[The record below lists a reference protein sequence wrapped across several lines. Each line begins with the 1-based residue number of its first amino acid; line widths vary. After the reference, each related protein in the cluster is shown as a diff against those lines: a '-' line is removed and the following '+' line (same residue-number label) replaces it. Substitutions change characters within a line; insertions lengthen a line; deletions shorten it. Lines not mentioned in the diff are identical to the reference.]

1 MSIPVSLSVAVQNAL
16 QALLA
21 ADTEITDA
29 DYLVSVANDP
39 SMFPVNVGQAGRID
53 LCCVAVHEN
62 IENLRSRGANAE
74 LFVTMLVRRQLDVMA
89 DVAVQDAVPDAVK
102 NVEQHASRLMQA
114 SNRGVAVSGY
124 GRIYYDGREMAYQVA
139 DLKRS
144 KVAVILTTLRFKC
157 MVEVQ

>member
-1 MSIPVSLSVAVQNAL
+1 MSIPVSLAVAAQNAL
-16 QALLA
+16 KALLVADSDLDA
-21 ADTEITDA
+21 AGYTIGVT
-29 DYLVSVANDP
+29 NDP

-53 LCCVAVHEN
+53 LCCVAVNED

-102 NVEQHASRLMQA
+102 NVEQHASRLLQA

-124 GRIYYDGREMAYQVA
+124 GRIFYHGREMAYQVG

-144 KVAVILTTLRFKC
+144 KVAVVLTTLRFKC
-157 MVEVQ
+157 MVEVH

>member
-1 MSIPVSLSVAVQNAL
+1 MSIPVSLAVAVQNAL
-16 QALLA
+16 KAVL
-21 ADTEITDA
+21 DA
-29 DYLVSVANDP
+29 DADIEGEGYTVHVSNDP
-39 SMFPVNVGQAGRID
+39 SMFPLDVGKAGRID

-74 LFVTMLVRRQLDVMA
+74 LFVTMLVRRQLDVQA
-89 DVAVQDAVPDAVK
+89 DLATQDSMPDLVK

-114 SNRGVAVSGY
+114 ENRGVVISGY

-144 KVAVILTTLRFKC
+144 KVAVVLTTLRFKA
-157 MVEVQ
+157 MVEVR

>member
-1 MSIPVSLSVAVQNAL
+1 MSIPVSLAVAVQNAL

-21 ADTEITDA
+21 ADTDITDA
-29 DYLVSVANDP
+29 EYSVNVANDP
-39 SMFPVNVGQAGRID
+39 SMFPVDVGKVGRID

-74 LFVTMLVRRQLDVMA
+74 LFVTMLVRRQIDVQSSLA
-89 DVAVQDAVPDAVK
+89 TQDAMPDHVK
-102 NVEQHASRLMQA
+102 NVEQHASRLLQA
-114 SNRGVAVSGY
+114 ENRGVVVSGY

-144 KVAVILTTLRFKC
+144 KVAVILTTLRFKA
-157 MVEVQ
+157 MVEVR